1 MQKRK
6 TERNF
11 AASLYGNEQNKNQQI
26 NFVGQVTRKM
36 IETLFGDTN
45 VSDCLLCTINSS
57 PVGWTPH
64 AHAAVQQLVGNQLPT
79 LRITVLSFGFP
90 LFIPSFATE

>member
-36 IETLFGDTN
+36 IETLFGDAN
-45 VSDCLLCTINSS
+45 VSDCLLCAINSS
-57 PVGWTPH
+57 TVGWAPH
-64 AHAAVQQLVGNQLPT
+64 AHAPVQQLV
-79 LRITVLSFGFP
+79 
-90 LFIPSFATE
+90 ATSCPPYE